1 MNKAALGT
9 IVGAAMIGMANSK
22 GSKNSVKYLP
32 EDIFMRL
39 IYGTWGPMAYLA
51 DIQDITMD
59 QIVEDTKHHRVDGKR
74 KYIDFDTTGYK
85 LTEQQLLIFK
95 LIEYFS
101 ENKDASWLKIDI
113 PTNYHDFLFSE
124 MENGEEWFQNYIEAN
139 NFNRDSLEDLFFGLL
154 VEPYIYEISL
164 PKEENI
170 KLYRGTN
177 GFLTIDQ
184 IKNEFAFWASE
195 SKFLAYS
202 FAGSGYQSRKPF
214 IVEYEQ
220 KEDLFLLGINPMVY
234 IQVLQYAALPQI
246 GGVMDIGFETRE
258 RRYELLKYFDTLYQG
273 KYDGWYLSNY
283 YTLKDYHFPGTTFY
297 AGENTSDVLISS
309 PSKFSIS
316 GIYDISDMEI
326 FPYEVDENTWIQIIE
341 LRKRGSEAYTTE
353 GIGYLSI
360 QGDDSADWRIAFKGL
375 KDYLDTHLGEVEYE

>member
-1 MNKAALGT
+1 
-9 IVGAAMIGMANSK
+9 
-22 GSKNSVKYLP
+22 
-32 EDIFMRL
+32 
-39 IYGTWGPMAYLA
+39 
-51 DIQDITMD
+51 
-59 QIVEDTKHHRVDGKR
+59 
-74 KYIDFDTTGYK
+74 
-85 LTEQQLLIFK
+85 
-95 LIEYFS
+95 
-101 ENKDASWLKIDI
+101 
-113 PTNYHDFLFSE
+113 
-124 MENGEEWFQNYIEAN
+124 
-139 NFNRDSLEDLFFGLL
+139 
-154 VEPYIYEISL
+154 
-164 PKEENI
+164 
-170 KLYRGTN
+170 
-177 GFLTIDQ
+177 
-184 IKNEFAFWASE
+184 
-195 SKFLAYS
+195 
-202 FAGSGYQSRKPF
+202 
-214 IVEYEQ
+214 
-220 KEDLFLLGINPMVY
+220 VY